1 MRDTDPTFGDNAAT
15 IIPFAPRSYDL
26 SDDGVPADGV
36 STIVAIVAVTLRHG
50 SDETP
55 EERLAD
61 LIEETGHA
69 EIIEVQDAYRDAFDG
84 SQEGGLAQHLAC
96 NDNHA

>member
-1 MRDTDPTFGDNAAT
+1 MRDTDPTYGDAAT
-15 IIPFAPRSYDL
+15 IIPFAPRNYEL
-26 SDDGVPADGV
+26 TDDGIQADTV

-69 EIIEVQDAYRDAFDG
+69 EIIEIQDACREAFGEQDAAMMG
-84 SQEGGLAQHLAC
+84 QYPAC
-96 NDNHA
+96 NDNNA

>member
-1 MRDTDPTFGDNAAT
+1 MQDTDPTLCDGAAT
-15 IIPFAPRSYDL
+15 IIPFAPRPYDMAET
-26 SDDGVPADGV
+26 SAADAV

-61 LIEETGHA
+61 LIEGTGHA
-69 EIIEVQDAYRDAFDG
+69 EIIEIQDACSEAFDQ
-84 SQEGGLAQHLAC
+84 SDAQMMGQRPAS
-96 NDNHA
+96 NDNQA